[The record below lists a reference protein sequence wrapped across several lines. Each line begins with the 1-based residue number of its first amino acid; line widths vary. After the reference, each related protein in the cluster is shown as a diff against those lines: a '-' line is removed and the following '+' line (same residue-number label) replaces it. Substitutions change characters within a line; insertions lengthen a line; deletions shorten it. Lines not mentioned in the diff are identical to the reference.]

1 MRITRAPGTSSGLA
15 LTQLNSCYVCLYE
28 IKYPK
33 MEEEKRVMFAEDHC
47 ILASQFIITNETLQE
62 VRKLLQHKKEKQKR
76 LSLHE
81 AIKNN
86 DEVEKTY
93 KSRIVNS
100 HTMPTE
106 ASSLDK
112 GMSTSILQIN
122 KMQLKDRSA
131 NQQVLTPFKNE
142 ECLLLKNFN
151 NKRDETRGRT
161 TTMGNNY

>member
-1 MRITRAPGTSSGLA
+1 
-15 LTQLNSCYVCLYE
+15 
-28 IKYPK
+28 
-33 MEEEKRVMFAEDHC
+33 MEQEKRVMYAEDHC
-47 ILASQFIITNETLQE
+47 MLVSQFIITRETFQE

-81 AIKNN
+81 AIKHI

-122 KMQLKDRSA
+122 NMQLQDRST
-131 NQQVLTPFKNE
+131 NQQVLKSFENE
-142 ECLLLKNFN
+142 EWPLLK
-151 NKRDETRGRT
+151 KLTTKLTKQEDEQH
-161 TTMGNNY
+161 